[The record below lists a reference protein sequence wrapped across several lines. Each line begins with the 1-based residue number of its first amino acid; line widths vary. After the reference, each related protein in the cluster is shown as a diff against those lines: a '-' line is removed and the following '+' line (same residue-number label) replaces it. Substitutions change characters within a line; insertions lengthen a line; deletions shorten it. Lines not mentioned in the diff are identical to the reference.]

1 MIYHITNN
9 TASERFEKYN
19 KQFRRKLKKLDT
31 YENHILPRI
40 EGDPVLYY
48 KFLFFF
54 VSNAAV
60 FHILEGDDIIDMMS
74 TEARI
79 VENML
84 LLSLTRCFNESF
96 FHIICLCIYAG
107 TESSPSLSPLG
118 KRRLVTYL

>member
-1 MIYHITNN
+1 MKIIFFQELKGIQYCIT
-9 TASERFEKYN
+9 SF
-19 KQFRRKLKKLDT
+19 F
-31 YENHILPRI
+31 
-40 EGDPVLYY
+40 
-48 KFLFFF
+48 FFF